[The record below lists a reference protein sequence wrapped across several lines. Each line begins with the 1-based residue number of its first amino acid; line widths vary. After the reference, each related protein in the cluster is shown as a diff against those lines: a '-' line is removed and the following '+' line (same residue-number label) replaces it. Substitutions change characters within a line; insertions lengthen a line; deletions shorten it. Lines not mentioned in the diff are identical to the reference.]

1 MSNKRRAVMTFPS
14 HDFFGGAVYCCKN
27 RGKLILIACLP
38 ASSPENLAWSFCF
51 LNVLFYPSVWKYY
64 VKLISLILRGGR
76 LQNFKKNIHEMQVA
90 LRVWEWVYWPP
101 PLYSLHCPFIVSLTC
116 AFDLALFK
124 EEWYKVFLCRICVL
138 RSKRS
143 GRVSLIWLIQCVL
156 LTVPMHSSI
165 LQLVQG

>member
-1 MSNKRRAVMTFPS
+1 MISLVGLSIAAKKRE
-14 HDFFGGAVYCCKN
+14 N
-27 RGKLILIACLP
+27 LILISRFP

-51 LNVLFYPSVWKYY
+51 LHVWFYPSVWKYC
-64 VKLISLILRGGR
+64 VKLISLILRAGR

-101 PLYSLHCPFIVSLTC
+101 PLSSLHCPFSFSLS
-116 AFDLALFK
+116 FWPRIIQGRVVQGFFLIFI
-124 EEWYKVFLCRICVL
+124 FLCRVCVL

-143 GRVSLIWLIQCVL
+143 GRVSLIRLIQCVL